1 MKSNRLSRFAIPYV
15 IWMALFVV
23 APIIM
28 VVIYAFSASVGGF
41 TLDNFAKMGTYTV
54 VFTRSFKLALLHG
67 DDVDVLRPDDHVHR
81 LVGSEAAIQTGE
93 APTVHL
99 HHVVLGHNAVD
110 DVGLA
115 DEVRYEGVLRLIIN
129 ILWRSDLLNGA
140 LVHDH
145 DGVGHGQSLLL
156 IVGHIDEGDAHLLL
170 DPL

>member
-1 MKSNRLSRFAIPYV
+1 MVRGLDQPLEAPEIHDDV
-15 IWMALFVV
+15 ILH
-23 APIIM
+23 
-28 VVIYAFSASVGGF
+28 SLEGHGG
-41 TLDNFAKMGTYTV
+41 DGAG
-54 VFTRSFKLALLHG
+54 KLTLLHG
-67 DDVDVLRPDDHVHR
+67 DDVDVLRSDDHVHR
-81 LVGSEAAIQTGE
+81 LVGSEAAVQTGE

-129 ILWRSDLLNGA
+129 ILRRSDLLNGA
-140 LVHDH
+140 LIHDH